1 MGKGPPAGLQA
12 IKEYLNMR
20 KKIVAGNWKMNTT
33 VPEGVELAK
42 AVVAASGEV
51 PADVKL
57 IIATPFTHLYPIAE
71 VVKGTRVGLSAE
83 NCADKEKGAYT
94 GEISAAMLASVGCQY
109 TILGHSERRQYYGET
124 DEKLIEKTR
133 LALAN
138 GLDVILCVG
147 ENLEEREAGRHFE
160 VCEAQIKN
168 VLYNF
173 TEEDMKHIIVAYE
186 PVWAIGT
193 GKTAT
198 AEQAEEIHAFIR
210 KTIAAKFGAKV
221 AEDTTILYGGSC
233 KPSNAPELFAQ
244 KDIDGGLIGGAALK
258 AADFI
263 GIAVSF

>member
-1 MGKGPPAGLQA
+1 
-12 IKEYLNMR
+12 MR

-42 AVVAASGEV
+42 AVVAKSAEV
-51 PADVKL
+51 PSDVKL
-57 IIATPFTHLYPIAE
+57 VIATPFTHLYPVAD
-71 VVKGTRVGLSAE
+71 VVKGSVVSLSAE

-94 GEISAAMLASVGCQY
+94 GEVSAAMLASVGCEY

-124 DEKLIEKTR
+124 DAKLVEKTK

-138 GLDVILCVG
+138 GLKVILCIG
-147 ENLEEREAGRHFE
+147 ENLDEREAGKHFD
-160 VCEAQIKN
+160 VCESQIKN

-173 TEEDMKHIIVAYE
+173 TAEDMASIVIAYE

-210 KTIAAKFGAKV
+210 KTVAEKFGAQV
-221 AEDTTILYGGSC
+221 ADDTTILYGGSC
-233 KPSNAPELFAQ
+233 KPSNAKELFAMA
-244 KDIDGGLIGGAALK
+244 DIDGGLIGGAALK
-258 AADFI
+258 ADDFI
-263 GIAVSF
+263 AIAQSY